1 MAVYF
6 ALKFNITCIYVCVCV
21 CVSKRTC
28 EGPKT
33 PGGFSSRLSSYG
45 SWGSKSGG
53 QAWKQMPFSVKLFC

>member
-1 MAVYF
+1 MY
-6 ALKFNITCIYVCVCV
+6 VCV